1 MDNQEIKVRS
11 IRADEST
18 YEKFKTLSAEFDNQG
33 DCLSQ
38 LISAYEINNAKH
50 VLVDMQADIADYES
64 HIGSIQNAFLH
75 VLELNNNAEQRIRHE
90 FADQLS
96 SKDKI
101 ISDLQERAECAEK
114 ALEHT
119 KEECQDNI
127 QNAAEELSA
136 LKNKLLETQK
146 DLAEERKKDEQ
157 NERSL
162 SDKQTIIEN
171 LMLRLPEQDKINKYI
186 AELES
191 ADALKGKEIDKLQ
204 SDIRS
209 KELEINE
216 LNIQINNLNERQK
229 YQKTLSE
236 QQLQIEKQQIEL
248 QIKGEYQ
255 AKIDNYNTKMEKMQD
270 KIAALQEKIDK
281 LKNV

>member
-1 MDNQEIKVRS
+1 MENQEVKVRS
-11 IRADEST
+11 IRADEPT
-18 YEKFKTLSAEFDNQG
+18 YEKFKALSTEFDNQG
-33 DCLSQ
+33 ECLSQ
-38 LISAYEINNAKH
+38 LILAYEVSKAKH
-50 VLVDMQADIADYES
+50 VLVDMQSDIADYES

-101 ISDLQERAECAEK
+101 ISDLQERVEHAENL
-114 ALEHT
+114 LERT

-127 QNAAEELSA
+127 QNTTEELSD
-136 LKNKLLETQK
+136 LKNKLLKTQK
-146 DLAEERKKDEQ
+146 DLAEERKKNEQ

-171 LMLRLPEQDKINKYI
+171 LMLRLPEQDKINKHI
-186 AELES
+186 AELEN
-191 ADALKGKEIDKLQ
+191 ADDLKGKEIDKLQ

-209 KELEINE
+209 KELKINE
-216 LNIQINNLNERQK
+216 LNLQINNLKEKQE
-229 YQKTLSE
+229 YQKILSE
-236 QQLQIEKQQIEL
+236 QQLQIEKQQMEL

-255 AKIDNYNTKMEKMQD
+255 TKIDNYNAKMEKMQD
-270 KIAALQEKIDK
+270 KIAVLQEKN
-281 LKNV
+281 L